1 MAAAAATA
9 AAGSLR
15 PFAGCRPA
23 GARAGGGGG
32 GESGREGPMLA
43 CTASGGAPTGGAP
56 PASDALAYVP
66 PPQTPF
72 RAGGRSRTARALGR
86 RRSAR

>member
-32 GESGREGPMLA
+32 WREWQ
-43 CTASGGAPTGGAP
+43 GGADAGVHGERWGADRGGA
-56 PASDALAYVP
+56 
-66 PPQTPF
+66 
-72 RAGGRSRTARALGR
+72 ARL
-86 RRSAR
+86 